1 MAARRPRWVI
11 AVRVVAL
18 LLLGFQLALMFA
30 PGRFVGLLRLPM
42 LAQFALGT
50 AVLGA
55 VVVEVLAAA
64 GMLGSSAD

>member
-1 MAARRPRWVI
+1 MNV
-11 AVRVVAL
+11 L
-18 LLLGFQLALMFA
+18 LVNYINLK
-30 PGRFVGLLRLPM
+30 LPL

-64 GMLGSSAD
+64 GMLGGSAD

>member
-30 PGRFVGLLRLPM
+30 PGRFLGLLRLPM
-42 LAQFALGT
+42 LAQFVLGT
-50 AVLGA
+50 ALLGA
-55 VVVEVLAAA
+55 VIVEVLAAA
-64 GMLGSSAD
+64 GMLGGSAD

>member
-18 LLLGFQLALMFA
+18 VLLGFQLALMFA
-30 PGRFVGLLRLPM
+30 PGRFLGLLKLPL

-64 GMLGSSAD
+64 GMLGGSAD

>member
-18 LLLGFQLALMFA
+18 ALLGFQLALMFA
-30 PGRFVGLLRLPM
+30 PGRFLGLLRLPM

-50 AVLGA
+50 ALLGA
-55 VVVEVLAAA
+55 VIVEVLAAA

>member
-18 LLLGFQLALMFA
+18 VLLGLQLALMFA
-30 PGRFVGLLRLPM
+30 PARFLGLLRLPM
-42 LAQFALGT
+42 IMQFGLGT

-55 VVVEVLAAA
+55 VLVEVLAAA
-64 GMLGSSAD
+64 GMLGNSPD

>member
-30 PGRFVGLLRLPM
+30 PGRFLGLLRLPL

>member
-1 MAARRPRWVI
+1 MASRRPRWVVG
-11 AVRVVAL
+11 VRVVAL

-30 PGRFVGLLRLPM
+30 PGRFLGLLKLPM
-42 LAQFALGT
+42 LAQFVLGS

-64 GMLGSSAD
+64 GMLGGSAD

>member
-1 MAARRPRWVI
+1 MASRRPRWVVG
-11 AVRVVAL
+11 VRVVAL

-30 PGRFVGLLRLPM
+30 PGRFLGLLKLPM
-42 LAQFALGT
+42 LAQLVLGS

-64 GMLGSSAD
+64 GMLGGSAD

>member
-18 LLLGFQLALMFA
+18 VLLGFQLALMFA
-30 PGRFVGLLRLPM
+30 PARFLGLLRLPM
-42 LAQFALGT
+42 IMQFGLGT

-55 VVVEVLAAA
+55 VLVEVLAAA
-64 GMLGSSAD
+64 GMLGNSPD